1 MACYK
6 CKAPDDDDSSTCH
19 DCTNK
24 GCFNHM
30 TECDG
35 CRNMLCE
42 QHGTKTGGRLLCSAH
57 F

>member
-6 CKAPDDDDSSTCH
+6 CNAPDDDDSCTCH

-24 GCFNHM
+24 GCFDHM

-35 CRNMLCE
+35 CHNMLCE
-42 QHGTKTGGRLLCSAH
+42 QHGTKTGGKLLCSAH